1 MQFDP
6 NNKIILLCAE
16 GMSLEGAGKRDEAY
30 KLFQQA
36 WDESTNDFEKFTSA
50 HYVAR
55 HQETVADK
63 LKWDEIAL
71 QLALNINDET
81 MKASY
86 PSLYLNI
93 AKCYED
99 LEYKPN
105 ALKHYELANSF
116 AGLLPEDGYGKM
128 IKSGIANG
136 LKRVGKES

>member
-1 MQFDP
+1 MEFNP
-6 NNKIILLCAE
+6 NNPIIRLCMQGMAMEE
-16 GMSLEGAGKRDEAY
+16 GDKHEEAGA
-30 KLFQQA
+30 LFNKA
-36 WDESTNDFEKFTSA
+36 WNESTNDFEKFTSA

-55 HQETVADK
+55 HQETVAEK
-63 LKWDEIAL
+63 LKWDETAL

-99 LEYKPN
+99 LEDKPN
-105 ALKHYELANSF
+105 ALKHYQLANSF
-116 AGLLPEDGYGKM
+116 AGLLPDDGYGKM

-136 LKRVGKES
+136 LKRVRQLS

>member
-6 NNKIILLCAE
+6 NNKIIKLCAE
-16 GMSLEGAGKRDEAY
+16 GMSLEGAGKKEEAAQ
-30 KLFQQA
+30 LFRQA
-36 WDESTNDFEKFTSA
+36 WDESTNDFEKITSA

-63 LKWDEIAL
+63 LRWDEIAL

-99 LEYKPN
+99 LEDKTN

-116 AGLLPEDGYGKM
+116 AVLLPDDGYGKM

-136 LKRVGKES
+136 LKRVSQ

>member
-6 NNKIILLCAE
+6 NNKIIKLCAE
-16 GMSLEGAGKRDEAY
+16 GMSLEGAGRKEEAAQ
-30 KLFQQA
+30 LFRQA

-99 LEYKPN
+99 LEDKTN

-116 AGLLPEDGYGKM
+116 AVLLPDDGYGKM

-136 LKRVGKES
+136 LKRVSQ

>member
-6 NNKIILLCAE
+6 NNKIIKLCAE
-16 GMSLEGAGKRDEAY
+16 GMSLEGAGKKEEAAQ
-30 KLFQQA
+30 LFRQA
-36 WDESTNDFEKFTSA
+36 WDESTNDFEKITSA

-99 LEYKPN
+99 LEDKTN

-116 AGLLPEDGYGKM
+116 AVLLPDDGYGKM

-136 LKRVGKES
+136 LKRVSQ